1 MLAVFILMI
10 ISIVIIS
17 EAQRSIPVQ
26 YAKRIIGRKV
36 YGGQSTYIP
45 LRINQGGVIPIIF
58 ASSVLLFPA
67 TIAQFVPL
75 PFMHWIAGQLSPS
88 KGLYMALYF
97 LLIFFF
103 TYFYTAI
110 TFNPKDLAENIK
122 KYGGFIM
129 GIRPGAPTA
138 AYLESV
144 VTKLTFVGALFL
156 AVIAVI
162 PTIVEGVTHITS
174 FQGLGSTALLIV
186 VGVALDLVRQ
196 IETHLVTRQ
205 YEGLVNLS
213 MAKVYVLAGPPGSG
227 KGTQAKLLA
236 PKLKV
241 PHISLGDLLREA
253 VRSGTEVGKLAK
265 SYLDAGKLVPD
276 SVAIK
281 VAEEAVTKKECK
293 NGFVIDGFPRTLE
306 QAKLFDALL
315 SKLKFDLSKV
325 LYIDIPLKEILKRLT
340 GRRSC
345 RNCGAVYHLMF
356 KPPKV
361 ENVCDICGGE
371 LYQRKDDTEDVIK
384 VRYGVY
390 EKQTEPLV
398 DYYKKQGKLAHIDGT
413 QKVEQ
418 VFKEVCKAVS

>member
-1 MLAVFILMI
+1 MLNTLSGIFNIKDLRNKFLFTLGVMVIFRLGVHLPIPGVDSVKLTHMFGAGNLLNFLDLFTGGALAKFSIFAMGIVPYINASIIFQLLTAVIPQLEEMAKEGDAGRKQIAQYTRYLTIVLAAFQAFGMAFWLRGVLLPGYSFQFFLISVMILLTAGTSLVMWLGELITERGIGNGASLIIFIGIVSRIPTYIGQTVLLVKGGASFIGVMILLAIFVLMI

-17 EAQRSIPVQ
+17 EAQRRIPVQ
-26 YAKRIIGRKV
+26 YAKRIIGRRV

-67 TIAQFVPL
+67 TIAQFIPL
-75 PFMHWIAGQLSPS
+75 PLMQWIAGQLSPS
-88 KGLYMALYF
+88 KALYMCLYF

-138 AYLESV
+138 EYLESI

-156 AVIAVI
+156 AIIAIV

-205 YEGLVNLS
+205 YEGL
-213 MAKVYVLAGPPGSG
+213 
-227 KGTQAKLLA
+227 
-236 PKLKV
+236 
-241 PHISLGDLLREA
+241 
-253 VRSGTEVGKLAK
+253 
-265 SYLDAGKLVPD
+265 
-276 SVAIK
+276 
-281 VAEEAVTKKECK
+281 
-293 NGFVIDGFPRTLE
+293 
-306 QAKLFDALL
+306 
-315 SKLKFDLSKV
+315 
-325 LYIDIPLKEILKRLT
+325 LT
-340 GRRSC
+340 
-345 RNCGAVYHLMF
+345 
-356 KPPKV
+356 
-361 ENVCDICGGE
+361 
-371 LYQRKDDTEDVIK
+371 
-384 VRYGVY
+384 
-390 EKQTEPLV
+390 
-398 DYYKKQGKLAHIDGT
+398 
-413 QKVEQ
+413 
-418 VFKEVCKAVS
+418 